1 MQNLQFVAGFDS
13 NARFVHLFHV
23 ETSDLLVNCAE
34 LLGET
39 LGSYTHIESDSRLL
53 GETLGSYTHIESDS
67 RLLRATYAEC
77 LFTAKPQ
84 DCTVISN
91 SGVRCRFRFEKVVHV
106 SGQILRPDDEIV
118 VIGLITKAP
127 EPAELTQRERQIV
140 KLICQDMSNAEIAR
154 ELKIKASTVE
164 THRQNIR
171 QKLGVKGTG
180 GLVLYALRQGVVD

>member
-1 MQNLQFVAGFDS
+1 MTTMQNLQFVAGFDS

-23 ETSDLLVNCAE
+23 ETSDLPVNCAE

-39 LGSYTHIESDSRLL
+39 LGSYAHIEA
-53 GETLGSYTHIESDS
+53 DS
-67 RLLRATYAEC
+67 RLLRATFAEC

>member
-1 MQNLQFVAGFDS
+1 MTTMQNLQFVAGFDS
-13 NARFVHLFHV
+13 NARFVHLFQV

-34 LLGET
+34 
-39 LGSYTHIESDSRLL
+39 RL

-106 SGQILRPDDEIV
+106 SGQIRRPEDEV
-118 VIGLITKAP
+118 VIIG
-127 EPAELTQRERQIV
+127 
-140 KLICQDMSNAEIAR
+140 
-154 ELKIKASTVE
+154 
-164 THRQNIR
+164 
-171 QKLGVKGTG
+171 
-180 GLVLYALRQGVVD
+180 